1 MKKSIFT
8 LILLSAFAVSGM
20 AQKYALVDTEYI
32 LSHIPSY
39 ISAQDQLDK
48 LSEKYQ
54 EEVQA
59 LYEEVEKLY
68 KDFQAERVLLSEEM
82 KRKKED
88 EIIRKEK
95 EAKELQQK
103 YFGPEGNLFQ
113 KREELMKPIQD
124 EVYKAIKEIAL
135 AGNYAVVFDTSS
147 GTSMIYSDP
156 KYDKSDE
163 VLERLGYK
171 I

>member
-8 LILLSAFAVSGM
+8 FVLLTAIALSGM

-39 ISAQDQLDK
+39 NSAQDQLDK

-54 EEVQA
+54 QEVQA
-59 LYEEVEKLY
+59 LYDEVEQLY

-82 KRKKED
+82 KRKKEE
-88 EIIRKEK
+88 EIIQKEK

-103 YFGPEGNLFQ
+103 YFGPEGELFQ
-113 KREELMKPIQD
+113 KREELIKPIQD
-124 EVYKAIKEIAL
+124 EIYKTIKEIAL
-135 AGNYAVVFDTSS
+135 EGNYAVVFDTSA

-171 I
+171 N